1 MSISST
7 PLILILTFC
16 IIESKSN
23 LRHNQKLNNT
33 KNGDKLLFVWEHFR
47 HGARQPYTKIN
58 LTTWIDLIG
67 VQWDGQGE
75 MTPLGSRMHYL
86 LGVSTKKKYK
96 NFISEKF
103 NPNEI
108 FIISTDINR
117 TIMSAATNLQGMYD
131 NTTSDNLTD
140 TQIKNAI
147 INNKNNSEKINEKIL
162 SLENN
167 IIENGIN
174 LLPVHI
180 FDLKSYQFK
189 VSDSKFC
196 PGIVKYTDEA
206 KNLPKV
212 KNLFNE
218 LINITNEKYGEYIY
232 KFMNISK
239 EENPEYL
246 QDFDTIYYICD
257 TYVAD
262 YVDNK
267 SMPHIKNT
275 GINMEEFYY
284 HSINVSST
292 RMNYNTNGDPLT
304 KVAYIAMSPIYRSI
318 FNYMEKRIDLDKK
331 GLSDKIVTNSPRF
344 VIVSGHDTTLGTSVM
359 FLQQEFGIKMSTAV
373 YASGEAYELWKN
385 EESGKYS
392 IKYLFNQEEKAV
404 FEYDDFKT
412 KVFKKLY
419 TQKEVEDICEGREEE
434 ENQKQSIVLKI
445 TFFSMIGLVVLCLFI
460 IICLR
465 LLIKGKNVKVFKKE
479 F

>member
-103 NPNEI
+103 NPSEV
-108 FIISTDINR
+108 FIISSNYNR
-117 TIMSAATNLQGMYD
+117 TIMSAAANLQGMYD

-180 FDLKSYQFK
+180 FDPKSYQFK
-189 VSDSKFC
+189 LHDSGLC
-196 PGIVKYTDEA
+196 PGISKYTDEA

-212 KNLFNE
+212 KL
-218 LINITNEKYGEYIY
+218 
-232 KFMNISK
+232 
-239 EENPEYL
+239 P
-246 QDFDTIYYICD
+246 
-257 TYVAD
+257 V
-262 YVDNK
+262 
-267 SMPHIKNT
+267 
-275 GINMEEFYY
+275 
-284 HSINVSST
+284 
-292 RMNYNTNGDPLT
+292 
-304 KVAYIAMSPIYRSI
+304 
-318 FNYMEKRIDLDKK
+318 
-331 GLSDKIVTNSPRF
+331 
-344 VIVSGHDTTLGTSVM
+344 
-359 FLQQEFGIKMSTAV
+359 FG
-373 YASGEAYELWKN
+373 
-385 EESGKYS
+385 
-392 IKYLFNQEEKAV
+392 
-404 FEYDDFKT
+404 
-412 KVFKKLY
+412 
-419 TQKEVEDICEGREEE
+419 
-434 ENQKQSIVLKI
+434 
-445 TFFSMIGLVVLCLFI
+445 
-460 IICLR
+460 
-465 LLIKGKNVKVFKKE
+465 
-479 F
+479 